1 MASPDED
8 RSEARSILKE
18 LVVNQ
23 YQAIVLGGT
32 ALASLV
38 ALNPLPLL
46 IWLGGE
52 LVMLP
57 LLDSGPLRR
66 LVHRRR
72 LARAREETDS
82 RRARVIGSLSPA
94 NRKRFGEMEHLCR
107 LIETNYQGLHGISQ
121 AYLSEQRGKLDMIL
135 DSGAQRMLAL
145 ERYESLLVDRNPA
158 KVERAIAGLEEE
170 LRDGQL
176 AERTRAAVEK
186 NLELKRRLLQSL
198 LEADDTIQA
207 LATELDSMTSLLEV
221 LHQSSISMGDP
232 QAVSQE
238 LDTIVRQ
245 SEDSGRVVREME
257 ALLRA
262 DPSDWGGG
270 VMPVTQRDS
279 ELSDPSEGR
288 RPVRRPSEKID
299 PSEGGSGRKARSR

>member
-1 MASPDED
+1 MASPDEE

-32 ALASLV
+32 AVASLV
-38 ALNPLPLL
+38 TLNPLPLL
-46 IWLGGE
+46 VWLGGE
-52 LVMLP
+52 LVLLP

-66 LVHRRR
+66 LVSRRR
-72 LARAREETDS
+72 LARIRDETEGRRS
-82 RRARVIGSLSPA
+82 RMVAALSQA
-94 NRKRFGEMEHLCR
+94 NRKRFGEMDRLCK

-135 DSGAQRMLAL
+135 DSGAQRMQAL
-145 ERYESLLVDRNPA
+145 ERYESLLVERNPTQ
-158 KVERAIAGLEEE
+158 VQRAIARLEQE
-170 LRDGQL
+170 LEQGRL
-176 AERTRAAVEK
+176 AERARTAVEK
-186 NLELKRRLLQSL
+186 NLELKRRLLTSL
-198 LEADDTIQA
+198 LEADDTIKA
-207 LATELDSMTSLLEV
+207 LETEIDSMTSLLEV

-262 DPSDWGGG
+262 DTLDWGGG
-270 VMPVTQRDS
+270 VVMEPRRSSGDVQ
-279 ELSDPSEGR
+279 PSEGE
-288 RPVRRPSEKID
+288 RPVGRSPDELNPGK
-299 PSEGGSGRKARSR
+299 GGRLKQK